1 MSNIPELDLQ
11 LKLLSDEPIFID
23 DVPVRKVSFN
33 DIAKIGFLR
42 YLQVL
47 GYLTIDADELA
58 EFGDEKIDNAFIFIV
73 SLCSASQQFCKDF
86 IAVCKILFGNTP
98 KSFSSKVIEFDDFL
112 LTLDNFDDVI
122 SVIKIRNGMQKSS
135 EEIDENPA
143 DKATAELL
151 KRRRALRKKLAD
163 AKKSDES
170 GNVTVVDL
178 ISVFASISQIPLCVV
193 MEMDM
198 YQLVNQFKR
207 FQIYDNYKT
216 SLEAMMHGAK
226 SEDVD
231 LKYYVR
237 KITDLDNE

>member
-1 MSNIPELDLQ
+1 
-11 LKLLSDEPIFID
+11 
-23 DVPVRKVSFN
+23 
-33 DIAKIGFLR
+33 
-42 YLQVL
+42 
-47 GYLTIDADELA
+47 
-58 EFGDEKIDNAFIFIV
+58 
-73 SLCSASQQFCKDF
+73 
-86 IAVCKILFGNTP
+86 
-98 KSFSSKVIEFDDFL
+98 
-112 LTLDNFDDVI
+112 
-122 SVIKIRNGMQKSS
+122 MQKSS

-178 ISVFASISQIPLCVV
+178 ISIFASISQIPLCVV